1 MKSRLIIYPYIYRIC
16 ILYFPLIIVYVSLYT
31 IYDIFEY
38 RIHYFSLDDNCFS
51 HSESAMFSELEQ
63 IAQSE
68 QPTTPVLG
76 CRISDALNPQ
86 HVDQKFLPSR
96 INWIVQSSGVDY
108 LHLMLVAV
116 SFLIRKYNIHARHV
130 AYKICVTKNY
140 LTFATIVLLQSLHYN
155 RIKYTN

>member
-1 MKSRLIIYPYIYRIC
+1 M
-16 ILYFPLIIVYVSLYT
+16 
-31 IYDIFEY
+31 
-38 RIHYFSLDDNCFS
+38 YFS
-51 HSESAMFSELEQ
+51 HRESAMFSKLEL

-76 CRISDALNPQ
+76 CHISDALNPQ

-116 SFLIRKYNIHARHV
+116 SFLIRKYNIRARHE
-130 AYKICVTKNY
+130 C
-140 LTFATIVLLQSLHYN
+140 
-155 RIKYTN
+155 